1 MAGTNFIQA
10 IHHLKISKE
19 FFQDIQRQCAGR
31 KGAAI
36 AKGYEA
42 KIEWIFKD
50 LLSNPNFDNA
60 FREGLKAEWS
70 SDAFV
75 PLAIME
81 KVAQLTPENREKLE
95 TVVDSILKG
104 ESIDITLKA
113 EKEDA
118 MRL

>member
-19 FFQDIQRQCAGR
+19 FFQDIQRACAGR

-36 AKGYEA
+36 AKVYEA

-50 LLSNPNFDNA
+50 LLSNPNFDDA

-81 KVAQLTPENREKLE
+81 KVAQLTPENREKIEIL
-95 TVVDSILKG
+95 VDAILNG
-104 ESIDITLKA
+104 EPMQVESVEFL
-113 EKEDA
+113 
-118 MRL
+118 